1 MGCFLWL
8 LLVALAWKFLGA
20 NVVIW
25 LFVISIILSCI
36 FID

>member
-1 MGCFLWL
+1 MGCFTWL
-8 LLVALAWKFLGA
+8 LLVALAWKLLGV